1 MTEQLSALLERT
13 ADDWC
18 RDAVPPPLPSPS
30 VKWLRPAGAPRTDRT
45 LRRLAPLFVA
55 AAVVAAVIPAYIVL
69 DRSSETAVPLQ
80 QFGDAVDV
88 DASAMGTFRPDDAGL
103 PASSHAAME
112 PTVRDCDAS
121 QLVAV
126 LDLGGEGLQ
135 VQPRQPAVCLLP
147 ADAHVELAAP
157 VTVRQQLQPDVPNP
171 PGFGGR
177 FLQSNG
183 ILFNTT
189 WSGRCD
195 AVPTGGYLVASGLR
209 VPVKVTGTPPTCGT
223 GDAELLVGPAHA
235 VSLPG

>member
-30 VKWLRPAGAPRTDRT
+30 VKWLRPVGAPQRART

-55 AAVVAAVIPAYIVL
+55 AAVVAAVIPTYIVL
-69 DRSSETAVPLQ
+69 DRPSGTGGPLQ
-80 QFGDAVDV
+80 QFGDPVDV

-112 PTVRDCDAS
+112 PSVRDCDAS

-135 VQPRQPAVCLLP
+135 VQPRQPGVCMLP
-147 ADAHVELAAP
+147 ADAHLELAAP
-157 VTVRQQLQPDVPNP
+157 VTVKQEVQPDVPNP
-171 PGFGGR
+171 PGFGGG
-177 FLQSNG
+177 FLQSTG

-189 WSGRCD
+189 WSGRCE
-195 AVPTGGYLVASGLR
+195 ATPTDGYLVGSGLR
-209 VPVKVTGTPPTCGT
+209 VPVKVTGTP
-223 GDAELLVGPAHA
+223 
-235 VSLPG
+235 